1 MIHYTDQIHKDTLLF
16 QLKRLDKIRPTG
28 TIDRE
33 YLSAL
38 YIITSDDEL
47 RCKCLPFVD
56 NEGIDFN
63 EILEKQDFSGGYN
76 PLIRLASNLFNENY
90 GVTPMELITKTDD

>member
-1 MIHYTDQIHKDTLLF
+1 M
-16 QLKRLDKIRPTG
+16 
-28 TIDRE
+28 
-33 YLSAL
+33 SAL

-90 GVTPMELITKTDD
+90 GVTPMELITKTDDERFRIALEAIVLRRSNGPFTESNL